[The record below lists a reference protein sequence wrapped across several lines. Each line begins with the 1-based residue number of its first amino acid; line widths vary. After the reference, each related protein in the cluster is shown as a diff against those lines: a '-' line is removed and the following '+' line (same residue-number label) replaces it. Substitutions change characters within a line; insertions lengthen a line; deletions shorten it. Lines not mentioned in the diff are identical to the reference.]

1 MFSVPARRQLGLSL
15 VEALITIVII
25 AFGLLAIAGTL
36 GWVSKNTTKLRY
48 QEIALSLAESR
59 LAELETNPRLPAR
72 PTTWVVNVG
81 RPHSG
86 LPEGATMRIY
96 SEPYPT
102 PTERRLRRVLI
113 EIRWG
118 TPGDSLA
125 GSIRRERLICLR

>member
-118 TPGDSLA
+118 TPGDPLA

>member
-1 MFSVPARRQLGLSL
+1 MFRVPVRRQRGLSL
-15 VEALITIVII
+15 VEVIITVVII

-36 GWVSKNTTKLRY
+36 GWVSKSATKLRY
-48 QEIALSLAESR
+48 QEVALSLAESR

-72 PTTWVVNVG
+72 PTTWIINVG
-81 RPHSG
+81 RPHSS

-118 TPGDSLA
+118 APGDPLA

>member
-81 RPHSG
+81 RPHNG

-118 TPGDSLA
+118 TPGDPLA